1 MPFRSVLFAVLG
13 FAAIFALLGVR
24 YRSVRKTLIALGP
37 ALLAC
42 VTTVGALVLVGA
54 SLTILHVMSLL
65 LVVSMGVD
73 FGIFFVDTAE
83 SLEESARTM
92 VSIITAAITTILS
105 FGLLGLS
112 ASPGLAAI
120 GITVTLG
127 VSFSLLWCLVMASL
141 AGPRLAPAELAP

>member
-1 MPFRSVLFAVLG
+1 M
-13 FAAIFALLGVR
+13 VR
-24 YRSVRKTLIALGP
+24 YRSIRKAMVALTP

-42 VTTVGALVLVGA
+42 TATVGVLVASGV

-65 LVVSMGVD
+65 LVVSLGVD
-73 FGIFFVDTAE
+73 FGIFFVDTE
-83 SLEESARTM
+83 TTLDESARTM
-92 VSIITAAITTILS
+92 VSILTAAVTTILS

-127 VSFSLLWCLVMASL
+127 VTFSVVFCLAMVSVSGSKL
-141 AGPRLAPAELAP
+141 PRELAS